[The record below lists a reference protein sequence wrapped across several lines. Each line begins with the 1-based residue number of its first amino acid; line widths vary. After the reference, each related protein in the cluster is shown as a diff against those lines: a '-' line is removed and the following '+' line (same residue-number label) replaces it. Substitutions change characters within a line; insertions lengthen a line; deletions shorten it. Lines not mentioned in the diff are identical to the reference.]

1 MDGDALAL
9 VRASLPRLSAAEARV
24 AEVIL
29 GDPTL
34 VVDLAINDLARV
46 CRTSLSTVARFAQ
59 TLGYSG
65 YRELRV
71 AFARA
76 VTRAQAEQERFGL
89 DDAVITLED
98 TAEAVVAKIAAQEVS
113 AIEQTALALDFAA
126 VDRAAAAIAQSVHTE
141 LFGQGAS
148 SLAAQDL
155 RLKLARIGCHAGH
168 TSDPHVA
175 LAEASLRSE
184 RDVAIGI
191 SHSGETSE
199 TVRALEISRAAGAVT
214 IGITN
219 TAESSLTRAA
229 DLVLYTRA
237 KESPLRIA
245 AMSSRIA
252 QLAVLDVIFVR
263 VVQMRG
269 DRVAGPL
276 QRTRD
281 AVASRTG
288 VADATH

>member
-34 VVDLAINDLARV
+34 VVDLAITDLARV

-59 TLGYSG
+59 SLGYSG

-71 AFARA
+71 ECARA
-76 VTRAQAEQERFGL
+76 VTRAQAQQERFGF
-89 DDAVITLED
+89 DDAVIDLED

-113 AIEQTALALDFAA
+113 AIEQTALAVDFAGIDRVASA
-126 VDRAAAAIAQSVHTE
+126 VAAARHTE

-148 SLAAQDL
+148 ALTAQDF
-155 RLKLARIGCHAGH
+155 RFKLARIGCSAGQS
-168 TSDPHVA
+168 SDPHVA
-175 LAEASLRSE
+175 FASAALLSPGA
-184 RDVAIGI
+184 VAIGI

-199 TVRALEISRAAGAVT
+199 TLRGLEIARATGATTVAL
-214 IGITN
+214 TN
-219 TAESSLTRAA
+219 APESSITRLA
-229 DLVLYTRA
+229 DVVLYTRA
-237 KESPLRIA
+237 RESPLRIA

-252 QLAVLDVIFVR
+252 QLALLDVLFVR

-269 DRVAGPL
+269 GAAAEPL
-276 QRTRD
+276 RLTRD
-281 AVASRTG
+281 AVAPKRG
-288 VADATH
+288 